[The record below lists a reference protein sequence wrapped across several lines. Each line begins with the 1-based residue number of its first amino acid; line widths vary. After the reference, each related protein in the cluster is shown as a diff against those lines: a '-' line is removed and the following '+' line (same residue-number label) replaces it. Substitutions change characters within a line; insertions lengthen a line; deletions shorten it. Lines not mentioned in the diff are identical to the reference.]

1 MKVRFRHWFM
11 GIGCALVLAALFAT
25 DPDRGLAT
33 GSLILALVTPLLAV
47 AFAHLAR
54 KGLFDYRQADMQD
67 LFGKAGETPTG
78 SGLALIA
85 LAIVIS
91 ALLSLFGRGAHAA
104 VPPQALQ
111 YLPALAAEIDAHW
124 PDAPLR
130 EYMPGLIEHESC
142 ITLTHSRCWSPT
154 SRLKTSREEGA
165 GLGQLTRAWAADG
178 SLRFDALDE
187 LRSMHPEL
195 RALSWANIYTRP
207 DLQMRA
213 LVLKVRGDF
222 QALRAVAD
230 PLQRLAMADAAYN
243 GGISGLQRERR
254 ACQMAAG
261 CDPGRW
267 WGHVERHCLKSRAAL
282 YGGRSPCDINRHH
295 VADVI
300 NIRAPKYRAAM
311 RRVGLG

>member
-187 LRSMHPEL
+187 LRSIHPEL

-300 NIRAPKYRAAM
+300 NSRAPKYRAAM